1 VCDPATGLVVS
12 GGRIVTGHG
21 GLAGGRVVVRDGVVA
36 SVCERE
42 MPGDPITTM
51 DATGWLVLPG
61 FVDVHC
67 HGGGGSAFSSGED
80 AVATAVATHRRH
92 GTTRLLA
99 SLVSR
104 PVPELVEQVTM
115 LADHVL
121 DRTLAGIHLEG
132 PFLSAA
138 RCGAQNPAALC
149 APDQESVAKLVDAG
163 RGTIRM
169 VTIAPELDGA
179 LTAIR
184 QLVDAGVTVAVGH
197 TDARTEQVLPAI
209 EAGATVATHLFNGM
223 RGLHHREPGPVG
235 ALLDDERVSVEL
247 ICDLVH
253 LHPLT
258 ARLAARYAGPER
270 TVLITD
276 AISATDAGD
285 GEYELGGLPVLVRDG
300 KPRLSDGSLAGST
313 LTMDAALRNY
323 VDGCGM
329 SLADA
334 VMATA
339 LRPAALLGLPA
350 GLRPGAPADLVLL
363 DSTLSVRRVMVAG
376 EWVAGC

>member
-1 VCDPATGLVVS
+1 
-12 GGRIVTGHG
+12 
-21 GLAGGRVVVRDGVVA
+21 
-36 SVCERE
+36 
-42 MPGDPITTM
+42 
-51 DATGWLVLPG
+51 
-61 FVDVHC
+61 
-67 HGGGGSAFSSGED
+67 
-80 AVATAVATHRRH
+80 
-92 GTTRLLA
+92 
-99 SLVSR
+99 
-104 PVPELVEQVTM
+104 
-115 LADHVL
+115 
-121 DRTLAGIHLEG
+121 
-132 PFLSAA
+132 
-138 RCGAQNPAALC
+138 
-149 APDQESVAKLVDAG
+149 
-163 RGTIRM
+163 TIRM

-197 TDARTEQVLPAI
+197 TDARTEQVRPAI
-209 EAGATVATHLFNGM
+209 EGGATVATHLFNGM

-235 ALLDDERVSVEL
+235 VLLDDERVSVEL

-329 SLADA
+329 SLTDA
-334 VMATA
+334 VKATA
-339 LRPAALLGLPA
+339 LRPAALLGLPV

-376 EWVAGC
+376 EWVSGC